1 MFHFAKCLN
10 RFCYFFLRDQF
21 GESPAM
27 TAARNDRW
35 KIVEYLVRE
44 RSVITDTPNKFGQT
58 LQYMATAWQAP
69 DAVSKLL
76 DVKS

>member
-1 MFHFAKCLN
+1 MA
-10 RFCYFFLRDQF
+10 
-21 GESPAM
+21 
-27 TAARNDRW
+27 AARNDRW

-44 RSVITDTPNKFGQT
+44 RSVITETPNKFGQT

-69 DAVSKLL
+69 DTVSKLL